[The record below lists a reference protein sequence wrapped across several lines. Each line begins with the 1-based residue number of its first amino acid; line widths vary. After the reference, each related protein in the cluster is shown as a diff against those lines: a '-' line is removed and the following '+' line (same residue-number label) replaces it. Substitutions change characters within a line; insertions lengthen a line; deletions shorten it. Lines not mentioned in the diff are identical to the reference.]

1 MLIPQVASATR
12 VGYLNFIQMLL
23 AFPTIRVAYAVLPFT
38 SVFKVYLG
46 KLEVFG
52 TLWTLVLH

>member
-1 MLIPQVASATR
+1 MVLIPQAASATR

-23 AFPTIRVAYAVLPFT
+23 AFPTIPVAYAVLPFT
-38 SVFKVYLG
+38 SVSKVETPFPG
-46 KLEVFG
+46 S